1 VASLSFDIIVI
12 GAGHAGCEAA
22 WAASRLGL
30 TVGLCTLS
38 RDTVAH
44 MPCNPAVGG
53 TAKGHLVREI
63 DALGGLMGVAIDA
76 TGIQF
81 KILNRSRG
89 PAVWSPRAQADKQAY
104 RGAVR
109 AILDGQQ
116 GISWIVGAAES
127 VLASGSGVRGVRLVD
142 GREFGCSA
150 LVVTTG
156 TFLNGL
162 IHIGPDQHAAG
173 RLGEPADNRLG
184 ESLKALG
191 LRWGRL
197 KTGTPPRLSARSI
210 DFERG
215 VRAGHFHVERGDSPI
230 VPFSFMTGRLEREQ
244 IVCYQL
250 HTTERV
256 HQIVRENIGRSPLY
270 NGQITGT
277 GPRYCP
283 SIEDKVV
290 RFPEKARHHLF
301 LEPEGRDVDEIYVN
315 GLSMSLPVDVQL
327 EMVHSLP
334 GLDGAE
340 ILRPAYAV
348 EYDFIQPTELRA
360 SLESKRVRGLFLAGQ
375 INGTSG
381 YEEAAGQGLLAGV
394 NATRAVKGA
403 PAIVLGRDETYIG
416 VMIDDLVTHGCREP
430 YRMFTSRAERRL
442 LLRTDNADLRLTP
455 VGRRVGLVADDR
467 WERFE
472 RRRARFGR
480 NRAVVGAALV
490 TPPGGSARIP
500 AEQFLRQPEGR
511 LSALIASGEIAF
523 ETADGSEEMDAAS
536 VETDVKYEGYLA
548 RERAAVARALREET
562 RRIPDDFTYEG
573 LPGLTREA
581 IERLSEVRPETLG
594 QAGRV
599 PGVTPAAVAVL
610 GFHVEKRRRG
620 GQPGVGSA
628 DSQ

>member
-1 VASLSFDIIVI
+1 
-12 GAGHAGCEAA
+12 
-22 WAASRLGL
+22 
-30 TVGLCTLS
+30 
-38 RDTVAH
+38 

-63 DALGGLMGVAIDA
+63 DALGGLMGLAIDA

-89 PAVWSPRAQADKQAY
+89 PAVWSPRAQADKKAY
-104 RGAVR
+104 RQAVR
-109 AILDGQQ
+109 AALDAQP
-116 GISWIVGAAES
+116 GISWILGAAEA
-127 VLASGSGVRGVRLVD
+127 VLAGESGVRGVRLVD
-142 GREFGCSA
+142 GREFSCSA
-150 LVVTTG
+150 LVVTAG

-162 IHIGPDQHAAG
+162 IHIGPEQHAAG
-173 RLGEPADNRLG
+173 RLGEPADRRLG

-215 VRAGHFHVERGDSPI
+215 VRTGHFHIERGDSPI
-230 VPFSFMTGRLEREQ
+230 VPFSFMTERLDREQ
-244 IVCYQL
+244 VVCYQL

-256 HQIVRENIGRSPLY
+256 HQLVRENLDRSPLY

-290 RFPEKARHHLF
+290 RFPERARHHLF
-301 LEPEGRDVDEIYVN
+301 LEPEGLDVDEIYVN
-315 GLSMSLPVDVQL
+315 GFSMSLPKDVQL

-334 GLDGAE
+334 GLEAAE
-340 ILRPAYAV
+340 MLRPAYAV

-360 SLESKRVRGLFLAGQ
+360 SLETKRLRGLFLAGQ

-394 NATRAVKGA
+394 NAARQVKGE
-403 PAIVLGRDETYIG
+403 PALVLGRDEAYIG
-416 VMIDDLVTHGCREP
+416 VMIDDLITHGCTEP

-442 LLRTDNADLRLTP
+442 LLRADNADLRLTP
-455 VGRRVGLVADDR
+455 VGRRAGLVSDDR
-467 WERFE
+467 WERFD
-472 RRRARFGR
+472 RRRARFER
-480 NRAVVGAALV
+480 NRATVAASSV
-490 TPPGGSARIP
+490 KPPGGNARIS

-511 LSALIASGEIAF
+511 LSALIGSGQIAF
-523 ETADGSEEMDAAS
+523 ETTAGSEEMDAAA

-548 RERAAVARALREET
+548 REHAAVARARREET
-562 RRIPDDFTYEG
+562 RRIPDDFAYEG

-620 GQPGVGSA
+620 EQSSVRSA

>member
-1 VASLSFDIIVI
+1 
-12 GAGHAGCEAA
+12 
-22 WAASRLGL
+22 
-30 TVGLCTLS
+30 
-38 RDTVAH
+38 
-44 MPCNPAVGG
+44 
-53 TAKGHLVREI
+53 
-63 DALGGLMGVAIDA
+63 
-76 TGIQF
+76 
-81 KILNRSRG
+81 
-89 PAVWSPRAQADKQAY
+89 
-104 RGAVR
+104 
-109 AILDGQQ
+109 
-116 GISWIVGAAES
+116 
-127 VLASGSGVRGVRLVD
+127 VRLRD

-162 IHIGPDQHAAG
+162 IHIGPEQHAAG
-173 RLGEPADNRLG
+173 RLGEPADGRLG

-210 DFERG
+210 DFEQG

-244 IVCYQL
+244 VVCYQL

-256 HQIVRENIGRSPLY
+256 HQLVRENLGRSPLY

-290 RFPEKARHHLF
+290 RFPERARHHLF

-315 GLSMSLPVDVQL
+315 GLSMSLPADVQL

-334 GLDGAE
+334 GLEGAAM
-340 ILRPAYAV
+340 LRPAYAI

-360 SLESKRVRGLFLAGQ
+360 SLESKRMRGLFLAGQ

-394 NATRAVKGA
+394 NAARSVKGE
-403 PAIVLGRDETYIG
+403 PALVLGRDEAYIG
-416 VMIDDLVTHGCREP
+416 VMIDDLITHGCREP

-455 VGRRVGLVADDR
+455 VGRRAGLVSDDR
-467 WERFE
+467 WDRFE
-472 RRRARFGR
+472 RRRDRFER
-480 NRAVVGAALV
+480 NRAAVGAALV
-490 TPPGGSARIP
+490 KPPGGSARIR
-500 AEQFLRQPEGR
+500 AEQFLRQPESR
-511 LSALIASGEIAF
+511 LSSLIESGQVAF
-523 ETADGSEEMDAAS
+523 ETTAGSEEMDAAA

-548 RERAAVARALREET
+548 REHAAVARARREET

-620 GQPGVGSA
+620 GQPGVRSA